1 MHTKPTGRL
10 LKDWMM
16 TMISTTNNFA
26 LTCWYMDP
34 YEDKRIKALLFDI
47 CNGRA
52 TLLLE
57 SGQFVTDDAKEITI
71 DGAADLFKQCIWMDG
86 DNE

>member
-1 MHTKPTGRL
+1 
-10 LKDWMM
+10 
-16 TMISTTNNFA
+16 MISTTNNFA

-34 YEDKRIKALLFDI
+34 YENKRIKALVFDI

-57 SGQFVTDDAKEITI
+57 SGQFVTDNIEEITV
-71 DGAADLFKQCIWMDG
+71 DGATGLFKQCTWVDD